1 MTLATPRL
9 LLRRWRQEDRL
20 PFARL
25 NADPAVMAFFP
36 ARLSPE
42 ESDRFIE
49 RIEEHFERHGFGL
62 WAAQLRESP
71 GCIGYIGLWTLSFEA
86 HFTPAVEIGWRLA
99 AEHWGRGLATEG
111 AREVLRWGFEEAG
124 LDEIVSCTAVAN
136 SRSRRVM
143 EKIGLTH
150 DPRDDFDHPGL
161 PEGHPLRR
169 HVLYR
174 LRREAWAP
182 ERETDSA
189 RESGDPPIPRPL
201 STAGPRVR
209 SSPDLCRERYP
220 DRSAPEDS
228 TRNREYCRKN
238 ARA

>member
-9 LLRRWRQEDRL
+9 ILRRWRETDRP
-20 PFARL
+20 PFALL

-36 ARLSPE
+36 ALLSPE

-49 RIEEHFERHGFGL
+49 RIEVHFDRYGYGL
-62 WAAQLRESP
+62 WAAELRESP
-71 GCIGYIGLWTLSFEA
+71 GCIGYIGLWMLSFKA

-99 AEHWGRGLATEG
+99 AEHWGRGLPTEG
-111 AREVLRWGFEEAG
+111 AREVLRFGFEEAE
-124 LDEIVSCTAVAN
+124 LKEIVSCTAVAN
-136 SRSRRVM
+136 IRSRRVM

-174 LRREAWAP
+174 LRREAWLQ
-182 ERETDSA
+182 ER
-189 RESGDPPIPRPL
+189 G
-201 STAGPRVR
+201 TA
-209 SSPDLCRERYP
+209 
-220 DRSAPEDS
+220 
-228 TRNREYCRKN
+228 
-238 ARA
+238 